1 MTLQGIQ
8 EDLLA
13 RHGELMT
20 GEPLRRALGFA
31 SERSFLRA
39 ARCKN
44 LPVPIFELAGR
55 RGRFARTRDVAQW
68 LNSLA

>member
-8 EDLLA
+8 DDLLA

-39 ARCKN
+39 AKGKN
-44 LPVPIFELAGR
+44 LPVRVFELAGR

-68 LNSLA
+68 LSTLV